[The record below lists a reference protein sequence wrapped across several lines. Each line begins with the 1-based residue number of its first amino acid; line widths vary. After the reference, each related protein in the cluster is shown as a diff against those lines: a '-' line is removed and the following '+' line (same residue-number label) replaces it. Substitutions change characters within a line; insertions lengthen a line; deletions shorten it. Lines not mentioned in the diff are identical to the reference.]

1 MKKSFLI
8 FLITVC
14 IPSCFVSLLHAGNG
28 SLTGTEPYLQNPTD
42 DSVTIMW
49 HTEKPAYGWIE
60 YGKTDAFG
68 EKTDT
73 VIDGLRSANTTLHK
87 IRITGLEPG
96 STYYY
101 RACSKPIVSFAP
113 YEVIFDD
120 VVFSGT
126 YTFKTFPPPA
136 SKISC
141 VIFNDLHNNYALYDS
156 LCGAL
161 GDTDYQFS
169 IFNGD
174 CFSDPQSGNAVLE
187 ALTKYNKGISA
198 FSRPPV
204 FIRGNHESRGAY
216 ARDLKKNFDYPGDEF
231 FFAMTAGPI
240 RFVFLDCGEDKT
252 DDHAEYSG
260 LTDFSGYR
268 ERQKKWLSGE
278 IKSDAFRN
286 ASFRILVHHIPL
298 YNLKDR
304 GISRF
309 SRTLWAPVL
318 DEAQID
324 LAISG
329 HVHRYGFVP
338 AGAAGNNYPA
348 LIGGGSKNGTVMVL
362 TAEGEQ
368 LGIKVLNEGGEIIG
382 TFEKIGDNEL
392 KATSNSGI

>member
-1 MKKSFLI
+1 VKKSF
-8 FLITVC
+8 FLTVC
-14 IPSCFVSLLHAGNG
+14 ILSCFVAVVNAENIASA
-28 SLTGTEPYLQNPTD
+28 GTEPYLQNLSE

-49 HTEKPAYGWIE
+49 HTEKPAYGWVE
-60 YGKTDAFG
+60 YGKTDALG
-68 EKTDT
+68 KKADT

-96 STYYY
+96 IEYYY
-101 RACSKPIVSFAP
+101 RVCSKPIESFAP
-113 YEVIFDD
+113 YEVVFDETLY
-120 VVFSGT
+120 SGT
-126 YTFKTFPPPA
+126 YAFNTFPTSSSPV
-136 SKISC
+136 SC
-141 VIFNDLHNNYALYDS
+141 VIFNDLHNNYAMYDS
-156 LCGAL
+156 LCDVL

-174 CFSDPQSGNAVLE
+174 CFADPQSGNAVLE
-187 ALTKYNKGISA
+187 ALTNFNKGISA

-216 ARDLKKNFDYPGDEF
+216 ARDLKQNFDYPDDEF
-231 FFAMTAGPI
+231 FFAMTAGPA

-268 ERQKKWLSGE
+268 ERQKEWLSEE
-278 IKSDAFRN
+278 IKSDAFVN
-286 ASFRILVHHIPL
+286 AEFRILVHHIPL
-298 YNLKDR
+298 YNRNDR

-309 SRTLWAPVL
+309 SRALWAPVL
-318 DEAQID
+318 DESQID

-338 AGAAGNNYPA
+338 VNEADNSYPV

-362 TAEGEQ
+362 TAQSGK
-368 LGIKVLNEGGEIIG
+368 LGIEVLNTAGEIIG
-382 TFEKIGDNEL
+382 TYEKTGDNVL
-392 KATSNSGI
+392 KATLNSAP